1 MSQYSPL
8 SRREETFIFKTEP
21 KTEQKVNQNRETDRT
36 GTFLFGDWRMES
48 QTNSQVM
55 NPDSSNMELGF

>member
-36 GTFLFGDWRMES
+36 GTFLSGD
-48 QTNSQVM
+48 
-55 NPDSSNMELGF
+55 